1 MAAGH
6 GNTPAAWTAVGIAML
21 GFVVGSV
28 ALLQVPTQMTLLWIG
43 IIIAVVAIGVGYYSF
58 HGTLQTKATELS
70 PTARGTAVALFAFS
84 LFLGQGLGAAAMG
97 TTDWCWKKPRPP

>member
-6 GNTPAAWTAVGIAML
+6 GNTPAAWTAVAVAML

-43 IIIAVVAIGVGYYSF
+43 IAIAV
-58 HGTLQTKATELS
+58 L
-70 PTARGTAVALFAFS
+70 AFP
-84 LFLGQGLGAAAMG
+84 LFLVLSKLGFNASEH
-97 TTDWCWKKPRPP
+97 

>member
-28 ALLQVPTQMTLLWIG
+28 ALLQTPVSETLLWIG
-43 IIIAVVAIGVGYYSF
+43 IVVA
-58 HGTLQTKATELS
+58 L
-70 PTARGTAVALFAFS
+70 VAFP
-84 LFLGQGLGAAAMG
+84 LFLVLSRLGLNAS
-97 TTDWCWKKPRPP
+97 DH